1 MKKHKSAYNFFSLIF
16 LLFIVPFFLGSQV
29 VVKKVVK
36 KQKMQMQANQLVLA
50 SKFMISKV
58 TPNRAQRGDTIR
70 IYGSGFLKR
79 KQLCVHFEGY
89 SCGTSNITKKSN
101 TCLHV
106 KVIPQ
111 AKTGIITLYS
121 GDVNYSDYE
130 IAKSPSA
137 FIVSLVPIIESF
149 SPDMGTA
156 GTLVTFK
163 GFNIGTEFSPVFKF
177 SNNKI
182 SRIRS
187 IDYGTTKDKG
197 MEAIVRVYV
206 PEGSVT
212 GPVKV
217 ITTQG
222 SFTTGQSFETGA
234 PTSTARIDRFYPV
247 SGDAGTQVTLI
258 GAFDSDKDN
267 NLVTFKGATAS
278 VKPNFSNGTR
288 IQVIVPDNC
297 RSGTIKVQTPSGD
310 ATSSD
315 FFYLPPK
322 IQSLNQYQGPVG
334 YVIKIFGESFML
346 KEKEKNSVRIN
357 GILTQ
362 VISASTMG
370 LKEVLSVEIP
380 VGASTGFVTVQ
391 TPYGTSK
398 SPGKFT
404 VIED

>member
-1 MKKHKSAYNFFSLIF
+1 MKKNKSALNLFSLIF
-16 LLFIVPFFLGSQV
+16 LLFFVPFFLGSQV
-29 VVKKVVK
+29 VVKKEVK
-36 KQKMQMQANQLVLA
+36 KQELKMEANQLVIA

-79 KQLCVHFEGY
+79 KQLYVRFEGHGY
-89 SCGTSNITKKSN
+89 DDSNITKKSN
-101 TCLHV
+101 TCLDV
-106 KVIPQ
+106 KVIRQ
-111 AKTGIITLYS
+111 AKTGIITLCS
-121 GDVNYSDYE
+121 GNVNYSDHE
-130 IAKSPSA
+130 IAKSPSE

-149 SPDMGTA
+149 SPDMGKA
-156 GTLVTFK
+156 GALVTFK
-163 GFNIGTEFSPVFKF
+163 GFNIGFEFSPVFKF
-177 SNNKI
+177 SDNKI
-182 SRIRS
+182 ARNKSTS
-187 IDYGTTKDKG
+187 VGTYKDKG
-197 MEAIVRVYV
+197 LETFVQVYV

-217 ITTQG
+217 ITSHG
-222 SFTTGQSFETGA
+222 SFTTEQSFKTGS
-234 PTSTARIDRFYPV
+234 PTSAARIDRFSPV
-247 SGDAGTQVTLI
+247 SGDAGTPVTLI
-258 GAFDSDKDN
+258 GTFDSDKDN

-297 RSGTIKVQTPSGD
+297 RSGTIKVETPSGD

-315 FFYLPPK
+315 SFYLPPK
-322 IQSLNQYQGPVG
+322 IQSLNQNQGPVG

-346 KEKEKNSVRIN
+346 KEKEKNTVRVN
-357 GILTQ
+357 GILTP

-380 VGASTGFVTVQ
+380 VGASTGFVTIQ

-398 SPGKFT
+398 SPSKFT
-404 VIED
+404 VIKN

>member
-1 MKKHKSAYNFFSLIF
+1 
-16 LLFIVPFFLGSQV
+16 
-29 VVKKVVK
+29 
-36 KQKMQMQANQLVLA
+36 
-50 SKFMISKV
+50 MISRV

-79 KQLCVHFEGY
+79 KKLSVKFEGHAY
-89 SCGTSNITKKSN
+89 NDSNITKKSN

-111 AKTGIITLYS
+111 AKTGTIILCS
-121 GDVNYSDYE
+121 GDVNYSDHE
-130 IAKSPSA
+130 IAKSPSE

-149 SPDMGTA
+149 SPDMGKA
-156 GTLVTFK
+156 GALVTFK
-163 GFNIGTEFSPVFKF
+163 GFNIGVEFSPVFKF
-177 SNNKI
+177 SNDKI
-182 SRIRS
+182 ARYKSTS
-187 IDYGTTKDKG
+187 AGTYKDKG
-197 MEAIVRVYV
+197 LETFVQVYV

-217 ITTQG
+217 ITSQG
-222 SFTTGQSFETGA
+222 SFTTEQSFKTGSS
-234 PTSTARIDRFYPV
+234 TSAARIDRFYPV
-247 SGDAGTQVTLI
+247 SGDAGTQVNLI

-288 IQVIVPDNC
+288 IQVIVPDHC
-297 RSGTIKVQTPSGD
+297 RSGTIKVETPSGD
-310 ATSSD
+310 ATSSG

-322 IQSLNQYQGPVG
+322 IQSLNQNQGPVG
-334 YVIKIFGESFML
+334 YVIKIYGESFML
-346 KEKEKNSVRIN
+346 KEKDKNTVRVN
-357 GILTQ
+357 GILTP

-391 TPYGTSK
+391 TPYGISK
-398 SPGKFT
+398 SPSQFT
-404 VIED
+404 VIKN